1 MAGET
6 GRWDGGL
13 RSHFTFG
20 WGFCRSSCSVPWKH
34 MTQKSASAS
43 SFFVV
48 KYIIIN
54 ILHPPAFQSISH
66 NALLLPSRVLPPLT
80 SFFDYLMSVI
90 SLTAVYAP
98 LTLEGPEV
106 SPKLLEIPLAAW
118 SIWSIQGPERWR
130 SKWTFQASANPSHWL
145 DRPWSFQ
152 GPRWTIDFH
161 HHEWVNTPSRSWRNM
176 VFCFKCNIG
185 FARIGKALFSTCYM
199 S

>member
-1 MAGET
+1 
-6 GRWDGGL
+6 
-13 RSHFTFG
+13 
-20 WGFCRSSCSVPWKH
+20 

-106 SPKLLEIPLAAW
+106 SPKLLEIPLAA
-118 SIWSIQGPERWR
+118 
-130 SKWTFQASANPSHWL
+130 
-145 DRPWSFQ
+145 
-152 GPRWTIDFH
+152 
-161 HHEWVNTPSRSWRNM
+161 
-176 VFCFKCNIG
+176 
-185 FARIGKALFSTCYM
+185 
-199 S
+199 